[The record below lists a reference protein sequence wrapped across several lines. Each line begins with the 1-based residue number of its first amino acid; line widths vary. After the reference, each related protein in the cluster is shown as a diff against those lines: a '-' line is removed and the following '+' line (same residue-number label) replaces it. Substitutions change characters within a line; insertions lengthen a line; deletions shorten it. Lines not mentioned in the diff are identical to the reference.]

1 MDLID
6 STFVSLAEW
15 IKNTYP
21 NGGKITDL
29 VAEGIVAGIG
39 GVVIFIPQI
48 AFLFLLSPFL
58 KRADT

>member
-6 STFVSLAEW
+6 STFASLAEW

-39 GVVIFIPQI
+39 EW
-48 AFLFLLSPFL
+48 
-58 KRADT
+58 